1 MKRRNFLVSGL
12 LAGMGVSVSSAQT
25 PVQFLGNGSGPLKPF
40 YIPPSPEPLKEQ
52 PNGVDFRLKVRSNQ
66 TNNQYSCM
74 EFLIGPKIMGPAP
87 HVHKALDE
95 IMFVQEGVV
104 SVLVEDK
111 VYEVEAGG
119 WHMRPRGMVHT
130 FWNASDKPARFIDM
144 YVNQAF
150 DNFLE
155 EMFLKLIPDLMKR
168 GVSLTS
174 KEAIEKMDK
183 LYTRYGITMFDEK
196 RQPIMDKY
204 HLKG

>member
-1 MKRRNFLVSGL
+1 MKRRHFLFSGI
-12 LAGMGVSVSSAQT
+12 LAGVGVSVSSAQSF
-25 PVQFLGNGSGPLKPF
+25 PLPFSDNGKRLKPF
-40 YIPPSPEPLKEQ
+40 YIPPSPGPLVEQ
-52 PNGVDFRLKVRSNQ
+52 PNGFDFRLKVRSHQ
-66 TNNQYSCM
+66 TNKQYSCM
-74 EFLIGPKIMGPAP
+74 EFLIGPKTMGPAP

-95 IMFVQEGVV
+95 IMFVQEGTV
-104 SVLVEDK
+104 SVLVENK

-130 FWNASDKPARFIDM
+130 FWNASSKPARFIDM
-144 YVNQAF
+144 YVNQDF

-155 EMFLKLIPDLMKR
+155 KMFLDLIPDFLKR

-174 KEAIEKMDK
+174 KEAVEKMNK
-183 LYTRYGITMFDEK
+183 LNARYGITMFEEQ